1 MMLFVVLMGG
11 PGAGKGTQ
19 ARILQQSL
27 EIPQVASGDL
37 FREHFKNKTALGRLA
52 KQYTDAGEL
61 VPDDV
66 TVEMVRERLSRAD
79 CAAGAILD
87 GFPRTIPQA
96 RALNQIFAE
105 KDDPVTVVPYI
116 HVDPEILLRRLAGR
130 WTCTKCG
137 HVFHTE
143 FNPPKVSGICDFDG
157 SPLYQREDD
166 TEETQKRRIEVYF
179 SQTTPLLDFYR
190 EGNLLV
196 EVDGDQ
202 SINEVQRDL
211 IIAIRAV
218 ERSYPKTNWS

>member
-1 MMLFVVLMGG
+1 MLFIVLMGG

-19 ARILQQSL
+19 ARILAQSL

-37 FREHFKNKTALGRLA
+37 FREHLKNKTKLGQQA
-52 KQYTDAGEL
+52 KQYIDAGML

-79 CAAGAILD
+79 CADGAILD

-96 RALNQIFAE
+96 KALDKIFME
-105 KDDPVTVVPYI
+105 KDNPIVIVPYI
-116 HVDPEILLRRLAGR
+116 HVDPDVLLRRLAGR
-130 WTCTKCG
+130 WTCTQCG

-143 FNPPKVSGICDFDG
+143 FNPPKVEGICDFDG

-166 TEETQKRRIEVYF
+166 TEETQKRRIEVF
-179 SQTTPLLDFYR
+179 FKQTTPLLDYYR
-190 EGNLLV
+190 DKDLLV
-196 EVDGDQ
+196 EIDGNQ

-211 IIAIRAV
+211 IVAIRNA
-218 ERSYPKTNWS
+218 EKSYPKTTRS

>member
-1 MMLFVVLMGG
+1 MLFVVLMGG

-27 EIPQVASGDL
+27 DIPQVASGDL
-37 FREHFKNKTALGRLA
+37 FREHLKNKTDLGQMA
-52 KQYTDAGEL
+52 KQYIDAGKL

-66 TVEMVRERLSRAD
+66 TVEMVRQRLSRAD

-87 GFPRTIPQA
+87 GFPRTVPQA
-96 RALNQIFAE
+96 GALDQILSE
-105 KDDPVTVVPYI
+105 KGNPKVIVPYI

-137 HVFHTE
+137 HVFHSE
-143 FNPPKVSGICDFDG
+143 FDPPKVEGICDFDG

-166 TEETQKRRIEVYF
+166 TEETQKRRIEVF
-179 SQTTPLLDFYR
+179 FEQTTPLLDYYR
-190 EGNLLV
+190 EKGLLV
-196 EVDGDQ
+196 EIDGNQ

-211 IIAIRAV
+211 LVAV
-218 ERSYPKTNWS
+218 RNAERLYPNPTGS

>member
-1 MMLFVVLMGG
+1 MLYVVLMGG

-27 EIPQVASGDL
+27 EIPHVASGDL
-37 FREHFKNKTALGRLA
+37 FREHFKKKTALGRLA
-52 KQYTDAGEL
+52 KQYIDAGDL

-79 CAAGAILD
+79 CTAGAILD
-87 GFPRTIPQA
+87 GFPRTISQA
-96 RALNQIFAE
+96 RALDQIFTE
-105 KDDPVTVVPYI
+105 KDNPVVVVPYI

-143 FNPPKVSGICDFDG
+143 FNPPKVAGICDFDG

-166 TEETQKRRIEVYF
+166 TEETQKRRIDVYF
-179 SQTTPLLDFYR
+179 KQTTPLLDYYR
-190 EGNLLV
+190 ERDLLV

-211 IIAIRAV
+211 IIAIRTV
-218 ERSYPKTNWS
+218 ENSYPKTTWS

>member
-1 MMLFVVLMGG
+1 MLFVVLMGG

-27 EIPQVASGDL
+27 EMPQVASGDL
-37 FREHFKNKTALGRLA
+37 FREHFKNKTALGKLA
-52 KQYTDAGEL
+52 RQYIDAGEL

-66 TVEMVRERLSRAD
+66 TVEMVRERLSRPD

-96 RALNQIFAE
+96 RALDQIFAE
-105 KDDPVTVVPYI
+105 MDSPVAIVPYI
-116 HVDPEILLRRLAGR
+116 HVDADVLLRRLAGR

-137 HVFHTE
+137 HVFHSE
-143 FNPPKVSGICDFDG
+143 FSPPKVAGICDFDG

-179 SQTTPLLDFYR
+179 EQTTPLLDYYR
-190 EGNLLV
+190 EKNLLV
-196 EVDGDQ
+196 EINGDQ

-211 IIAIRAV
+211 IVAIRNA
-218 ERSYPKTNWS
+218 ERSYPKTTWS

>member
-1 MMLFVVLMGG
+1 MLYVVLMGG

-27 EIPQVASGDL
+27 EIPQIASGDL
-37 FREHFKNKTALGRLA
+37 FREHFKKNTALGRLA
-52 KQYTDAGEL
+52 KEYIDAGDL

-87 GFPRTIPQA
+87 GFPRTISQA
-96 RALNQIFAE
+96 RALDQIFAQ
-105 KDDPVTVVPYI
+105 KDNPAVVVPYI
-116 HVDPEILLRRLAGR
+116 HVDPEVLLRRLAGR

-143 FNPPKVSGICDFDG
+143 FNPPKVAGICDFDG

-166 TEETQKRRIEVYF
+166 TEETQKRRIDVYF
-179 SQTTPLLDFYR
+179 KQTTPLLDYYR
-190 EGNLLV
+190 KRNLLV
-196 EVDGDQ
+196 EVDGNQ

-211 IIAIRAV
+211 IIAIRTF
-218 ERSYPKTNWS
+218 ERSYPKTTGS

>member
-1 MMLFVVLMGG
+1 MLFIVLMGG

-19 ARILQQSL
+19 ARILAQSL

-37 FREHFKNKTALGRLA
+37 FREHLKNKTKLGQQA
-52 KQYTDAGEL
+52 KQYIDAGML

-79 CAAGAILD
+79 CADGAILD

-96 RALNQIFAE
+96 KALDKIFME
-105 KDDPVTVVPYI
+105 KDNPIVIVPYI
-116 HVDPEILLRRLAGR
+116 HVDPDVLLRRLAGR
-130 WTCTKCG
+130 WTCTQCG

-143 FNPPKVSGICDFDG
+143 FNPPKVEGICDFDG

-166 TEETQKRRIEVYF
+166 TEETQKRRIEVF
-179 SQTTPLLDFYR
+179 FEQTTPLLDYYR
-190 EGNLLV
+190 DKDLLV
-196 EVDGDQ
+196 EIDGNQ

-211 IIAIRAV
+211 IVAIRNA
-218 ERSYPKTNWS
+218 EKSYPKTTRS

>member
-1 MMLFVVLMGG
+1 MLFIVLMGG

-19 ARILQQSL
+19 ARILAQSL

-37 FREHFKNKTALGRLA
+37 FREHLKNRTKLGQQA
-52 KQYTDAGEL
+52 KQYIDAGML

-79 CAAGAILD
+79 CADGAILD

-96 RALNQIFAE
+96 KALDKIFME
-105 KDDPVTVVPYI
+105 KDNPIVIVPYI
-116 HVDPEILLRRLAGR
+116 HVDPDVLLRRLAGR
-130 WTCTKCG
+130 WTCTQCG

-143 FNPPKVSGICDFDG
+143 FNPPKVEGICDFDG

-166 TEETQKRRIEVYF
+166 TEETQKRRIEVF
-179 SQTTPLLDFYR
+179 FKQTTPLLDYYR
-190 EGNLLV
+190 DKDLLV
-196 EVDGDQ
+196 EIDGNQ

-211 IIAIRAV
+211 IVAIRNA
-218 ERSYPKTNWS
+218 EKSYPKTTRS

>member
-1 MMLFVVLMGG
+1 MLMGG

-19 ARILQQSL
+19 ARILAQSL

-37 FREHFKNKTALGRLA
+37 FREHLKNRTKLGQQA
-52 KQYTDAGEL
+52 KQYIDAGML

-79 CAAGAILD
+79 CADGAILD

-96 RALNQIFAE
+96 KALDKIFME
-105 KDDPVTVVPYI
+105 KDNPIVIVPYI
-116 HVDPEILLRRLAGR
+116 HVDPDVLLRRLAGR
-130 WTCTKCG
+130 WTCTQCG

-143 FNPPKVSGICDFDG
+143 FNPPKVEGICDFDG

-166 TEETQKRRIEVYF
+166 TEETQKRRIEVF
-179 SQTTPLLDFYR
+179 FKQTTPLLDYYR
-190 EGNLLV
+190 DKDLLV
-196 EVDGDQ
+196 EIDGNQ

-211 IIAIRAV
+211 IVAIRNA
-218 ERSYPKTNWS
+218 EKSYPKTTRS

>member
-1 MMLFVVLMGG
+1 MLYVVLMGG

-27 EIPQVASGDL
+27 EIPQIASGDL
-37 FREHFKNKTALGRLA
+37 FREHFKKNTALGRLA
-52 KQYTDAGEL
+52 KEYIDAGDL

-87 GFPRTIPQA
+87 GFPRTISQA
-96 RALNQIFAE
+96 RSLDQIFAQ
-105 KDDPVTVVPYI
+105 KDNPVVVVPYI
-116 HVDPEILLRRLAGR
+116 HVDPEVLLRRLAGR

-143 FNPPKVSGICDFDG
+143 FNPPKVAGICDFDG

-166 TEETQKRRIEVYF
+166 TEETQKRRIDVYF
-179 SQTTPLLDFYR
+179 KQTTPLLDYYR
-190 EGNLLV
+190 KRNLLV
-196 EVDGDQ
+196 EVDGNQ

-211 IIAIRAV
+211 IIAIRTF
-218 ERSYPKTNWS
+218 ERSYPKTTGS

>member
-1 MMLFVVLMGG
+1 MLMGG

-27 EIPQVASGDL
+27 DIPQVASGDL
-37 FREHFKNKTALGRLA
+37 FREHLKNKTELGQLA
-52 KQYTDAGEL
+52 KRYIDAGKL

-96 RALNQIFAE
+96 RALDQIFAE
-105 KDDPVTVVPYI
+105 KDNPRVIVPYI

-137 HVFHTE
+137 HVFHSE
-143 FNPPKVSGICDFDG
+143 FNPPKVEGICDFDG

-166 TEETQKRRIEVYF
+166 TEETQKRRIEVF
-179 SQTTPLLDFYR
+179 FEQTTPLLDYYR
-190 EGNLLV
+190 EKGLLV
-196 EVDGDQ
+196 EIDGNQ

-211 IIAIRAV
+211 LVAV
-218 ERSYPKTNWS
+218 RNAERPYPKTTRS